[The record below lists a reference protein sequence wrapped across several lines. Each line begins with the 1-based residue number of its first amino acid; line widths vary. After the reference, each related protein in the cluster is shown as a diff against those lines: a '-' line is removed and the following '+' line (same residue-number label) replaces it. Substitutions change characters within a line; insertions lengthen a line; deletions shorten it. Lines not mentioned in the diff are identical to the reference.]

1 MSVIRNTASNLGAAL
16 VPVVVSLL
24 TVPAY
29 IAHLG
34 EERYGVMALIAM
46 LLGYFGVFD
55 FGLSTATA
63 QRIAATPA
71 DDPAARRRVF
81 WTAMAANVA
90 MGTLGAL
97 LIFPAAWYFASHGM
111 KAPAALLPEIQAAV
125 VWLVL
130 ALPVMLLTGV
140 LRGALQGAGQFSA
153 MNLANVIAV
162 PLSQFLPLLAA
173 IWISPSLTVVLP
185 VLYASRAIVLLW
197 YLLIVVRRVTQGWHL
212 VFDRGEARSLISF
225 GGWMTLSGLVSPL
238 IAGLDRF
245 LIGTMIGVRQVSHY
259 SVPYQL
265 VERGMFVPA
274 ALLQALFPRIT
285 AAPDEAESRALSRRG
300 LYAVAAICAPPM
312 VLAAVFIHPFL
323 ALWISTDFAQSASLI
338 GQVILAGFWI
348 NALGYACY
356 NHLTA
361 TGRPRLLATAH
372 VIELVPYCVVLVA
385 LMAWLGLIGA
395 ALAFAVRVAAD
406 DLLLAYFCGLLAETA
421 LLIVA
426 GTAVFALAI
435 WLGVGLDLHDTV
447 RVASGL
453 LLTAATGGV
462 SLIWLRTEKD
472 SLTAALRFR

>member
-24 TVPAY
+24 TVPSY
-29 IAHLG
+29 ITHLG

-71 DDPAARRRVF
+71 DDPAARRKVF
-81 WTAMAANVA
+81 WTAMTANVA

-197 YLLIVVRRVTQGWHL
+197 YLLIVVRRVTAGWHL

-225 GGWMTLSGLVSPL
+225 GGWMTLSGLVTPL
-238 IAGLDRF
+238 IVALDRF
-245 LIGTMIGVRQVSHY
+245 LIGAMIGVRQVSHY

-265 VERGMFVPA
+265 SERVMFVPA
-274 ALLQALFPRIT
+274 ALLQALFPRLSG
-285 AAPDEAESRALSRRG
+285 AADEAAAGALSKRG
-300 LYAVAAICAPPM
+300 LRAVAAICGPPM
-312 VLAAVFIHPFL
+312 LFGVVYMHPL
-323 ALWISTDFAQSASLI
+323 LSLWIGRDFAQSASLI
-338 GQVILAGFWI
+338 GQILLSGFWL
-348 NALGYACY
+348 NALGFVGY
-356 NHLTA
+356 NHLA
-361 TGRPRLLATAH
+361 AVGRPKLLATAH
-372 VIELVPYCVVLVA
+372 VVEVLPYCAVLIG
-385 LMAWLGLIGA
+385 LMSWFGLVGA
-395 ALAFAVRVAAD
+395 ALAFVLRVAVD
-406 DLLLAYFCGLLAETA
+406 DLLLGYFCGLLADTA
-421 LLIVA
+421 RLIVA
-426 GTAVFALAI
+426 GSAVFAVAI
-435 WLGVGLDLHDTV
+435 WLGMGLELGDTI
-447 RVASGL
+447 RVIAGLALVAASL
-453 LLTAATGGV
+453 GV
-462 SLIWLRTEKD
+462 SLFWLASEKE
-472 SLTAALRFR
+472 SLKAAMRLR